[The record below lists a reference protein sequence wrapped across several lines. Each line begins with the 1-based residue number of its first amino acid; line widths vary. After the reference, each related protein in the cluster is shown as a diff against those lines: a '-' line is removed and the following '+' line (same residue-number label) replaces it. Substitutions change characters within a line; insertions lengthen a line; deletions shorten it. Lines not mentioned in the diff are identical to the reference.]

1 METFENYR
9 IGFEVYTKKRGD
21 FMANRKMAVGEAVI
35 EFYASLDTIKD
46 YYENRGYRKISL
58 LHKLLKEKLGWRMGY
73 DTFRYHFNKEFKRS
87 KNSSFNS
94 TEKQSNKKGEGEK
107 SSSSSSKKK
116 PHEPIIATFS
126 MSDITPYNPHTSPID
141 ESRILR

>member
-1 METFENYR
+1 
-9 IGFEVYTKKRGD
+9 
-21 FMANRKMAVGEAVI
+21 MANRKMAVGEAVI

-87 KNSSFNS
+87 SISSK
-94 TEKQSNKKGEGEK
+94 EQSKIIKKGESEK
-107 SSSSSSKKK
+107 SNSSSSKKK

>member
-1 METFENYR
+1 
-9 IGFEVYTKKRGD
+9 
-21 FMANRKMAVGEAVI
+21 MASGKMAVGEAVI

-73 DTFRYHFNKEFKRS
+73 DTFRYHFNKEFKKS
-87 KNSSFNS
+87 SHSSSKEQSGKNSEGSKGDVNS
-94 TEKQSNKKGEGEK
+94 N
-107 SSSSSSKKK
+107 SSSSKKK

-126 MSDITPYNPHTSPID
+126 MSDIKPYNPHTFPID
-141 ESRILR
+141 ESRILK

>member
-1 METFENYR
+1 MA
-9 IGFEVYTKKRGD
+9 IRGS
-21 FMANRKMAVGEAVI
+21 GELKV
-35 EFYASLDTIKD
+35 EFYAHLTEIKD
-46 YYENRGYRKISL
+46 LYFNHGFVVFKILHQEVIKRYNLTLSYQAFCYYARKE
-58 LHKLLKEKLGWRMGY
+58 LKKS
-73 DTFRYHFNKEFKRS
+73 DS
-87 KNSSFNS
+87 SSFNS

-107 SSSSSSKKK
+107 SNSSSSKKK